1 MTIDWNKVWQEFNE
15 ELDDYLRSG
24 KSNEWRVQQD
34 MIRSAVERNLTTGAV
49 DGATLCPK
57 CGEPMK
63 LMWVCETDFIHV
75 SPRN

>member
-1 MTIDWNKVWQEFNE
+1 MAIDWNKVWQEFNE

-49 DGATLCPK
+49 DVALLCD
-57 CGEPMK
+57 CGEPFPESGY
-63 LMWVCETDFIHV
+63 CQFCGAHQ
-75 SPRN
+75 RHRQ